1 MSALQ
6 CDYCGESLP
15 ELALFCGEC
24 GRSVA
29 PEGKGAEFGFS
40 SLPVQV
46 EAAQDELVCAQCGTS
61 MAADD
66 IFCPECGQVSPS
78 INTEIARPSDTN
90 IIDPVKPEGL
100 TVGSLSRESLESSAD
115 SAPHE
120 QAESFVLQFSTGES
134 FTVTGTGLIG
144 RSPKPEPGEFF
155 DRLVQ
160 IADPGRSVSKT
171 HLEFGQES
179 GRFWIKDRFSGNG
192 TVFREPELKP
202 IRCRPDHRYSISRGT
217 RVDLGEQ
224 FFVVS

>member
-1 MSALQ
+1 MNTLR
-6 CDYCGESLP
+6 CDYCGENLP

-24 GRSVA
+24 GRSVD
-29 PEGKGAEFGFS
+29 PENTGFNLPSNSVQATAE
-40 SLPVQV
+40 
-46 EAAQDELVCAQCGTS
+46 ELVCTQCGTP
-61 MAADD
+61 MASDD

-78 INTEIARPSDTN
+78 INSEIARPSDTN
-90 IIDPVKPEGL
+90 VIDPVRAEGL
-100 TVGSLSRESLESSAD
+100 SDGIPSRENLESPAGSRSTGD
-115 SAPHE
+115 V
-120 QAESFVLQFSTGES
+120 ESFVLQFSTGES

-144 RSPKPEPGEFF
+144 RSPRPEPGEFF

-160 IADPGRSVSKT
+160 IVDPGRSVSKT

>member
-1 MSALQ
+1 MSTLH

-29 PEGKGAEFGFS
+29 PDGKAAGFDS
-40 SLPVQV
+40 APGQVQV
-46 EAAQDELVCAQCGTS
+46 EAPPEELACTQCGTP

-78 INTEIARPSDTN
+78 IRSEIARPSDTN

-100 TVGSLSRESLESSAD
+100 TVGSPSRESPEVAAESAQS
-115 SAPHE
+115 E
-120 QAESFVLQFSTGES
+120 LAESFVLQFSTGES
-134 FTVTGTGLIG
+134 FTVTGSGLIG

-192 TVFREPELKP
+192 TVYREPEHKP
-202 IRCRPDHRYSISRGT
+202 IRCRPNHRYAVSRGT